1 MISIPKIKEP
11 PTTCTRYEGIHQLC
25 VNINTAGP
33 SAQHRCTPMPGQG
46 ATTGQRAVLLRL
58 ITPDGAVIESLTSS
72 ARSGNGAAM
81 SATSGEEAQ

>member
-33 SAQHRCTPMPGQG
+33 SAQHRCTTMPDQG
-46 ATTGQRAVLLRL
+46 TNTERRVEQLCIFALDGVLSEPYMPTRANSKAAK
-58 ITPDGAVIESLTSS
+58 AVG
-72 ARSGNGAAM
+72 RGGRRWV
-81 SATSGEEAQ
+81 